1 MPEWSVCPHCSL
13 KHSRRP
19 DGLCPRCREPVA
31 GSGPAPAASEAPPV
45 EGGALPNVYDGRPL
59 GSSTLFRP
67 AKPAD
72 HGELS
77 LGARIGGAILVANGL
92 ALLIE
97 SGLNV
102 TMGQGGD
109 APTVFRPSPV
119 AMLIDLALGGWL
131 VTGNPKG
138 LPWAKFRVV
147 AGGLILPAVFFWQG
161 QTFLGG
167 LQLAF
172 SLGLAL
178 LLFGNA
184 GRLRIAAGLL
194 ATGSGLALE
203 TVGLFGI
210 ATGTTPLAHLTM
222 APGLE
227 REPVQTV
234 EGEAC
239 PYHLTAGGDHWYLR
253 KAEAARKDN
262 ALADRWI
269 VWPERDA
276 HVLVIAEHLDA
287 SIEVDMDRF
296 AEVVLGNARKGSP
309 DLKVLGRDP
318 LPNGGVRLHTQATV
332 NGIAIES
339 YYGLYTHEHWIF
351 QVVAFSGRRQFSSVE
366 SELETVV
373 ASFEAPSP

>member
-1 MPEWSVCPHCSL
+1 LPEWTVYPHCSL

-19 DGLCPRCREPVA
+19 DGLCPRCRELVA
-31 GSGPAPAASEAPPV
+31 GSGPAAPAAPEAPSA
-45 EGGALPNVYDGRPL
+45 EGGVLPNVYDGRPL
-59 GSSTLFRP
+59 GRSTLFRA

-72 HGELS
+72 HGEVG

-102 TMGQGGD
+102 TMGQGRD
-109 APTVFRPSPV
+109 APALFRPSPV

-184 GRLRIAAGLL
+184 GRLRIAVGLL
-194 ATGSGLALE
+194 ATGFGLALE
-203 TVGLFGI
+203 TVGLVGI
-210 ATGTTPLAHLTM
+210 ATGTTPLAHIQM

-239 PYHLTAGGDHWYLR
+239 RYHLTAGGDHWYLR

-276 HVLVIAEHLDA
+276 HVLVIAERLDA
-287 SIEVDMDRF
+287 SIEV
-296 AEVVLGNARKGSP
+296 
-309 DLKVLGRDP
+309 
-318 LPNGGVRLHTQATV
+318 
-332 NGIAIES
+332 
-339 YYGLYTHEHWIF
+339 
-351 QVVAFSGRRQFSSVE
+351 
-366 SELETVV
+366 
-373 ASFEAPSP
+373 EAPSP

>member
-1 MPEWSVCPHCSL
+1 
-13 KHSRRP
+13 
-19 DGLCPRCREPVA
+19 VA
-31 GSGPAPAASEAPPV
+31 DSEAKAAPDAPSGA
-45 EGGALPNVYDGRPL
+45 GGALPNVYDGRPL
-59 GSSTLFRP
+59 GGSTLFEA
-67 AKPAD
+67 AKPAAR
-72 HGELS
+72 GEVS
-77 LGARIGGAILVANGL
+77 LGARIGGAVLVANGL

-109 APTVFRPSPV
+109 ATGLFRPSPL
-119 AMLIDLALGGWL
+119 AMLIDLGLGGWL

-138 LPWAKFRVV
+138 LPWAKFRIV
-147 AGGLILPAVFFWQG
+147 AGGLILPTLFFAKG
-161 QTFLGG
+161 ESFLGG

-184 GRLRIAAGLL
+184 GRLRIAAGVL
-194 ATGSGLALE
+194 ATGFGLAIE
-203 TVGLFGI
+203 TVGLVGI
-210 ATGTTPLAHLTM
+210 ATGTAPLAHLQM

-227 REPVQTV
+227 RDPVRAV
-234 EGEAC
+234 EGVAC
-239 PYHLTAGGDHWYLR
+239 PYRLTASGERWYLR

-269 VWPERDA
+269 VWPEKDA
-276 HVLVIAEHLDA
+276 HVLVIAERLDA
-287 SIEVDMDRF
+287 GIEVDMDRF

-318 LPNGGVRLHTQATV
+318 LPNGGARLHTQATV

-339 YYGLYTHEHWIF
+339 YYGLYAREPWIF

-366 SELETVV
+366 SELQAVV